1 MAARRAAEAGAR
13 RSRLPMAARALSMAR
28 IDMVESPMTQT
39 LTPRIWAVAGLALAL
54 AAPAALAAP
63 PPGGVKASSRAGVLQ
78 GLLDCRSKT
87 DNAERLACYD
97 KAAAVMDQ
105 AEAKGDIVVVDREQ
119 ARAVRK
125 QAFGFTLPSLAIFE
139 RGEKPEQI
147 DHVSGVIAAAR
158 ADANGKWV
166 LRLEDGAVWRQID
179 GDPPHRDPKA
189 GMPIEVKSASL
200 GSYLLSVD
208 GQRAYR
214 AHRDQ

>member
-1 MAARRAAEAGAR
+1 
-13 RSRLPMAARALSMAR
+13 
-28 IDMVESPMTQT
+28 MTQMSKP
-39 LTPRIWAVAGLALAL
+39 LAGLVLAL
-54 AAPAALAAP
+54 AATSALAGPAP
-63 PPGGVKASSRAGVLQ
+63 AKAPSRAAVLQ
-78 GLLDCRSKT
+78 GLLDCRGKS

-97 KAAAVMDQ
+97 RAASAMDQ

-125 QAFGFTLPSLAIFE
+125 QAFGFTLPSLTLFE

-147 DHVSGVIAAAR
+147 DRVSGVIAASR

-179 GDPPHRDPKA
+179 GESPHRDPKA
-189 GMPIEVKSASL
+189 GMTVEIKSASM

-208 GQRAYR
+208 GQRAFR